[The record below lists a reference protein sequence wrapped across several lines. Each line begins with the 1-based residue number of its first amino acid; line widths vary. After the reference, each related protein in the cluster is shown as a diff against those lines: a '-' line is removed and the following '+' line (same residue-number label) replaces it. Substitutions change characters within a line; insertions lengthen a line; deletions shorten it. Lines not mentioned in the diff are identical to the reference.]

1 MATTHET
8 PVLIVGA
15 GPVGLGLAADLGWRG
30 IDCMVVE
37 QGDGAIVHPRANTVN
52 SRTMEFCRR
61 WGIAEQVRQA
71 GTPPDFPSN
80 IVYATTLQGYE
91 LARIDRPTYGGHK
104 PLPTTPERSQRCNQ
118 LFFDPILRE
127 LAGSFPSVTL
137 RYRCRFESF
146 AETQDGVLATV
157 RDLATDKTETIA
169 ARFLVAC
176 CGGQSAIPKSLGIRM
191 EGAAAISY
199 HLNVFL
205 KIPELW
211 NHHDKGKAAFY
222 FFVNRDG
229 DGSSLI
235 ELDGRELWRLGLDC
249 GPTRIA
255 PEKLDIAATVRR
267 LLGPNVPYEA
277 ISVLPWTCRSIVAD
291 RWRGGPVLLAG
302 DAVHQHGPTGG
313 FGMNT
318 GMGDAVDVAWKLAAC
333 LDGWGGAGLLDSYQI
348 ERRPVAQRIVREA
361 TDNMEYEFDPAMRA
375 VLEDATPEGELA
387 RRRMRA
393 EIVANR
399 TRVFVSDGIVLGYRY
414 DPSPIVWNDGTPPP
428 QDSISTYVPTARPGS
443 RAPHAWVADGKST
456 LDLFGK
462 GFVLL
467 AFDGAAGDANA
478 LKRAAASRDTPL
490 RVVAIDDPAIAALYQ
505 RRLVLVRPDGHVAW
519 RGDAAPADPQAVI
532 DVARGV
538 SARPAANAQGA
549 ADAAAVR

>member
-1 MATTHET
+1 MSATREV

-30 IDCMVVE
+30 IDCMLVE
-37 QGDGAIVHPRANTVN
+37 QGDGTIYHPRANTIN

-61 WGIAEQVRQA
+61 WGIAENVRQA

-80 IVYATTLQGYE
+80 IVYATTLHGYE

-118 LFFDPILRE
+118 LFFDPILRA
-127 LAGSFPSVTL
+127 LAGSFPGVTL
-137 RYRCRFESF
+137 RYRCKFESF
-146 AETQDGVLATV
+146 TETSDGVLATV
-157 RDLATDKTETIA
+157 RDLATGRTETVA

-176 CGGQSAIPKSLGIRM
+176 CGGQSSIPKTLGVRM
-191 EGAAAISY
+191 EGTAALSY
-199 HLNVFL
+199 HLNLFL

-211 NHHDKGKAAFY
+211 KHHDKGKAAFY

-235 ELDGRELWRLGLDC
+235 ELDGRELWRLGLDF
-249 GPTRIA
+249 GERRVDP
-255 PEKLDIAATVRR
+255 KSLDIDATVRR
-267 LLGPNVPYEA
+267 LVGPDVPYEC

-291 RWRGGPVLLAG
+291 RWRSGPVFLAG

-318 GMGDAVDVAWKLAAC
+318 GMGDAVDLGWKLAAA
-333 LDGWGGAGLLDSYQI
+333 LDGWAGPGLLDAYQI

-361 TDNMEYEFDPAMRA
+361 TDNMVYEFDPAMRA
-375 VLEDATPEGELA
+375 VIEDATPAGEAA
-387 RRRMRA
+387 RERMRE
-393 EIVANR
+393 EIVTNR
-399 TRVFVSDGIVLGYRY
+399 TRVFVSDGMVLGYRY
-414 DPSPIVWNDGTPPP
+414 DPSPVVLPDGTPPP
-428 QDSISTYVPTARPGS
+428 PDSVTTYTPTARPGS
-443 RAPHAWVADGKST
+443 RAPHAWVAEGKST
-456 LDLFGK
+456 VDLFGK

-467 AFDGAAGDANA
+467 AFGGAAADAA
-478 LKRAAASRDTPL
+478 GFERAAATCGVPL
-490 RVVAIDDPAIAALYQ
+490 RTVPVADPEIAKLYE

-519 RGDAAPADPQAVI
+519 RSDAAPLDPLAVI
-532 DVARGV
+532 DVARG
-538 SARPAANAQGA
+538 AGAGPAAAARGS
-549 ADAAAVR
+549 ADAVAR